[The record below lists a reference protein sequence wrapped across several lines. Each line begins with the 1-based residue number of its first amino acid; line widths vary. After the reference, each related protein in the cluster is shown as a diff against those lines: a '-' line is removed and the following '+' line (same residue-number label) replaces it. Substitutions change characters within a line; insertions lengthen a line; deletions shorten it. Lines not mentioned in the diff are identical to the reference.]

1 MRYAVRMPASSYSTL
16 PTISAAQARLLLI
29 QGARLLSDPARKA
42 TAASVCRCIE
52 RMGFVQVDTINIVER
67 AHHHILMSRF
77 DGYEKHMLTKLLEKD
92 RKLYEHWTHD
102 ASIIPV
108 SCRPYWHHR
117 YKKSEKRI
125 KENGWWYSRLGENP
139 RKLCNHVLKRIREE
153 GPLMSKDFEHR
164 EGGNKPWWGWKPQ
177 KAALEYLWHT
187 GKLGVTRRV
196 NFHKVYD
203 LTERMFPDHDNG
215 HRFARGEM
223 IEWACSSALQRL
235 GVAGSAE
242 IKGFW
247 DLIKP
252 QEAKTW
258 CEGQARKGE
267 IVEVQVQ
274 GADGSSPKLSY
285 ALPDWKKKVKA
296 APPPLQRMRLLSP
309 FDPVIRDRN
318 RLLRL
323 FGFDYRFEA
332 FVPEAKRKFGYYVLP
347 ILEGD
352 RLVGRLDPKFHRDL
366 GTLVIRKVWWEPGIK
381 ATRKRATSLDRAV
394 DLFARQLGAERWTI
408 HK

>member
-1 MRYAVRMPASSYSTL
+1 MVRSHEQSL
-16 PTISAAQARLLLI
+16 PTVSASEARTLLMLGQRLLD
-29 QGARLLSDPARKA
+29 DPARKA
-42 TAASVCRCIE
+42 TPASVYQRIE

-77 DGYEKHMLTKLLEKD
+77 DGYEKRTLTKLLEKD
-92 RKLYEHWTHD
+92 RKLFEHWTHD

-108 SCRPYWHHR
+108 ACRPYWHHR
-117 YKKSEKRI
+117 YKKSERRI

-139 RKLCNHVLKRIREE
+139 RKLCNHVLKRIRDE

-164 EGGNKPWWGWKPQ
+164 KEGGGPWWGWKPQ

-203 LTERMFPDHDNG
+203 LTERMFPDHADG
-215 HRFARGEM
+215 QRFTRREM
-223 IEWACSSALQRL
+223 IDWACSSALRRL
-235 GVAGSAE
+235 GAASSAE

-252 QEAKTW
+252 EDAKTW
-258 CEGQARKGE
+258 CERQAKKGE

-274 GADGSSPKLSY
+274 GADGSRPKLSY

-296 APPPLQRMRLLSP
+296 APPPIQRMRLLSP

-332 FVPEAKRKFGYYVLP
+332 FVPEAKRKYGYYVLP

-352 RLVGRLDPKFHRDL
+352 RLVGRLDPKFHRDR
-366 GTLVIRKVWWEPGIK
+366 GTLEIRKVWWEPGVK
-381 ATRKRATSLDRAV
+381 VTRKRATSLEREV
-394 DLFARQLGAERWTI
+394 DLFARQLGAERWTLQ
-408 HK
+408 K

>member
-1 MRYAVRMPASSYSTL
+1 MTRSREQRVETVSASEARTL
-16 PTISAAQARLLLI
+16 LMLGQGLLD
-29 QGARLLSDPARKA
+29 DPARKA

-77 DGYEKHMLTKLLEKD
+77 DGYEKRMLTKLLETD

-102 ASIIPV
+102 ASIIPAA
-108 SCRPYWHHR
+108 CRAFWHHR
-117 YKKSEKRI
+117 YKKSERRI

-139 RKLCNHVLKRIREE
+139 RQLLNHVLKRIRDE
-153 GPLMSKDFEHR
+153 GPLMSKDFEHK
-164 EGGNKPWWGWKPQ
+164 EEKNGPWWGWKPQ

-203 LTERMFPDHDNG
+203 LNERMFPEQDCHKLPT
-215 HRFARGEM
+215 RVQM
-223 IEWACSSALQRL
+223 IDWACNSALQRL
-235 GVAGSAE
+235 GVASAVE
-242 IKGFW
+242 VKQFW

-252 QEAKTW
+252 EEAKKW
-258 CEGQARKGE
+258 CALQARKGE
-267 IVEVQVQ
+267 IIEVILVS
-274 GADGSSPKLSY
+274 ADGSEPKPAY
-285 ALPDWKKKVKA
+285 AHPDWKRMLKKA
-296 APPPLQRMRLLSP
+296 LPPLQRMRLLSP

-366 GTLVIRKVWWEPGIK
+366 GTLVIRKIWWEPGVK
-381 ATRKRATSLDRAV
+381 VTRKRAKLLECAV
-394 DLFARQLGAERWTI
+394 DLFARQLGAERWTLQ
-408 HK
+408 K

>member
-1 MRYAVRMPASSYSTL
+1 MTRIRDQHTDTVSASEARTL
-16 PTISAAQARLLLI
+16 LMHGLGLLD
-29 QGARLLSDPARKA
+29 DPARKA
-42 TAASVCRCIE
+42 TATSVCRCIG

-77 DGYEKHMLTKLLEKD
+77 DGYEKPMLTKLLEKD

-108 SCRPYWHHR
+108 GCRPYWHHR

-139 RKLCNHVLKRIREE
+139 RKLCNHVMKRIREE

-164 EGGNKPWWGWKPQ
+164 EEGNKPWWGWKPQ
-177 KAALEYLWHT
+177 KAALEFLWHT

-203 LTERMFPDHDNG
+203 LTERMFPDPG
-215 HRFARGEM
+215 KGPRSTRGEM
-223 IEWACSSALQRL
+223 IEWACSSALARL
-235 GVAGSAE
+235 GVASSAE

-252 QEAKTW
+252 GEAKTW
-258 CEGQARKGE
+258 CERQARKGE
-267 IVEVQVQ
+267 IVEVEVL
-274 GADGSSPKLSY
+274 GADGSSPKPSY

-296 APPPLQRMRLLSP
+296 APPPLQSMRLLSP
-309 FDPVIRDRN
+309 FDPVIRDRH

-323 FGFDYRFEA
+323 FDFDYRFEA
-332 FVPEAKRKFGYYVLP
+332 FVPEAKRKYGYYVLP

-352 RLVGRLDPKFHRDL
+352 RIVGRLDPKLYRDR
-366 GTLVIRKVWWEPGIK
+366 GTLEIRKVWWEPGIK
-381 ATRKRATSLDRAV
+381 GTRKRDKSLELTV
-394 DLFARQLGAERWTI
+394 SLFAGQLGAERWTI
-408 HK
+408 EK